1 MTRIRLLLARAALVA
16 GFATALFP
24 AQEGKREPDPTLLAA
39 QRAVA
44 DVTAQIPSPP
54 DSLAEARSL
63 VERNRFTEAERL
75 VRRYLDTH
83 RASAEGHY
91 LLGYVLFKQRKAK
104 ESLAEYT
111 EAAQYRKPTAAELE
125 AVGGDYV
132 LLHDYPDADKWFS
145 LAVEWDPAS
154 FQARYLL
161 ARAKYAENR
170 FDEAVAVFLECL
182 KLDPRSVKAED
193 NLGLSY
199 EGLDKTEEALA
210 AYRQAILW
218 EGSEGKDANPYIDL
232 GALLVNAN
240 QASEAIEPLLKAV
253 ELAPGEMRAHREL
266 GKAYAHL
273 GHLEK
278 AQREFEKTVE
288 LAPDVASPHYLL
300 AQVYR
305 KRGLAQKAQ
314 VESDRYRELTSTHSS
329 DNETG
334 MAGRKKED
342 RQEH

>member
-24 AQEGKREPDPTLLAA
+24 AQEGKREPDSALLAA

-44 DVTAQIPSPP
+44 DVTAQISSPL

-63 VERNRFTEAERL
+63 VEGNRFTEAESL

-83 RASAEGHY
+83 RTSADGHY

-125 AVGGDYV
+125 AVAGDYV

-170 FDEAVAVFLECL
+170 FDEAVAAFLECL

-199 EGLDKTEEALA
+199 EGLDKTDEALA
-210 AYRQAILW
+210 AYHQAILW

-305 KRGLAQKAQ
+305 KRGLTQKAQ
-314 VESDRYRELTSTHSS
+314 AESDRYRELTSTHSS

-334 MAGRKKED
+334 MAGRTKED
-342 RQEH
+342 RKEP